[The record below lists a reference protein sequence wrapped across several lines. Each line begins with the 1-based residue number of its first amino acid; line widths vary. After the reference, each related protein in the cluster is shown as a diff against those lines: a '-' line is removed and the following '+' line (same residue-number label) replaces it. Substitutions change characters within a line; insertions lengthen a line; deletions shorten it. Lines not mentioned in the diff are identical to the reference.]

1 MLLAV
6 DVGNTSSVIGLF
18 DGDTLAAEWR
28 IATRYRTTD
37 ELDVTLR
44 GLLASRSIDA
54 SLITAGCLSTTVP
67 PVQQAW
73 EEVLQRVAGV
83 EPITVGPGV
92 KTGVAVRVQNPR
104 EVGPDRIANAAAAA
118 ATVGSPSI
126 VVDFGTATNF
136 DVIAPDGAFIG
147 GSIAPGLEVSM
158 EALFARAARLGKVE
172 LVAPPSAIGTA
183 TIDSL
188 QSGAVYGFAGLVD
201 GIVGRLR
208 EELDAPT
215 CPVVATGGLSVL
227 IAEHCATVT
236 TIDPQLT
243 LTGLRLIWER
253 ASAAA

>member
-18 DGDTLAAEWR
+18 DGGALAAEWR
-28 IATRYRTTD
+28 IATRFRTTD
-37 ELDVTLR
+37 ELEVVLR
-44 GLLASRSIDA
+44 GLLAARGTRTDS
-54 SLITAGCLSTTVP
+54 ITAGVLSTTVP

-73 EEVLQRVAGV
+73 EEVLGRVSGV
-83 EPITVGPGV
+83 EPVTVGPGV
-92 KTGVAVRVQNPR
+92 RSGVPVRVQNPR
-104 EVGPDRIANAAAAA
+104 EVGPDRIANVAAAA
-118 ATVGSPSI
+118 ATVGAPSI

-136 DVIAPDGAFIG
+136 DVVADDGAFVG

-172 LVAPPSAIGTA
+172 LVAPPTAIGT
-183 TIDSL
+183 TTVDSL

-201 GIVGRLR
+201 GIVARLR
-208 EELDAPT
+208 AELGAVD
-215 CPVVATGGLSVL
+215 CPVVATGGLSTL

-236 TIDPQLT
+236 HVDPGLT

-253 ASAAA
+253 ATAA

>member
-18 DGDTLAAEWR
+18 DGAELAAEWR
-28 IATRYRTTD
+28 IATRFRRTD
-37 ELDVTLR
+37 ELEVVLR
-44 GLLASRSIDA
+44 GLLAALGTRTDS
-54 SLITAGCLSTTVP
+54 ITAGVLSTTVP

-73 EEVLQRVAGV
+73 EEVLARVAGV
-83 EPITVGPGV
+83 EPVTVGPGV
-92 KTGVAVRVQNPR
+92 RTGVPVRVQNPR

-118 ATVGSPSI
+118 ATVGAPSI

-136 DVIAPDGAFIG
+136 DVVADDGAFVG

-172 LVAPPSAIGTA
+172 LVAPPAAIGTS
-183 TIDSL
+183 TVDSL

-201 GIVGRLR
+201 GIVARLR
-208 EELDAPT
+208 AELGSE
-215 CPVVATGGLSVL
+215 CPVVATGGLATL

-236 TIDPQLT
+236 HVDPGLT

-253 ASAAA
+253 ATAA

>member
-18 DGDTLAAEWR
+18 DGAELAAEWR
-28 IATRYRTTD
+28 IATRFRTTD
-37 ELDVTLR
+37 ELEVVLR
-44 GLLASRSIDA
+44 GLLAARGTRTDS
-54 SLITAGCLSTTVP
+54 ITAGVLSTTVP

-73 EEVLQRVAGV
+73 EEVLARVAGV
-83 EPITVGPGV
+83 EPVTVGPGV
-92 KTGVAVRVQNPR
+92 RTGVPVRVQNPR

-118 ATVGSPSI
+118 ATVGAPSI

-136 DVIAPDGAFIG
+136 DVVADDGAFVG

-172 LVAPPSAIGTA
+172 LVAPPAAIGTS
-183 TIDSL
+183 TVDSL

-201 GIVGRLR
+201 GIVARLR
-208 EELDAPT
+208 AELGSE
-215 CPVVATGGLSVL
+215 CPVVATGGLATL

-236 TIDPQLT
+236 HVDPGLT

-253 ASAAA
+253 ATAA

>member
-18 DGDTLAAEWR
+18 DGDALAAEWR
-28 IATRYRTTD
+28 IATRFRTTD
-37 ELDVTLR
+37 ELEVVLR
-44 GLLASRSIDA
+44 GLLAARGTRTDS
-54 SLITAGCLSTTVP
+54 ITAGVLSTTVP

-73 EEVLQRVAGV
+73 EEVLARVAGV
-83 EPITVGPGV
+83 EPVTVGPGV
-92 KTGVAVRVQNPR
+92 RTGVPVRVQNPR
-104 EVGPDRIANAAAAA
+104 EVGPDRIANVAAAA
-118 ATVGSPSI
+118 ATVGAPSI

-136 DVIAPDGAFIG
+136 DVVADDGAFVG

-172 LVAPPSAIGTA
+172 LVAPPAAIGTS
-183 TIDSL
+183 TVDSL

-201 GIVGRLR
+201 GIVARLR
-208 EELDAPT
+208 AELGAD
-215 CPVVATGGLSVL
+215 CPVVATGGLATL

-236 TIDPQLT
+236 HVDPGLT

-253 ASAAA
+253 ATAA

>member
-1 MLLAV
+1 VLLAV

-18 DGDTLAAEWR
+18 DGEALAAEWR

-118 ATVGSPSI
+118 ATPRCRLPLPTTATGTAESAVGSSPVPSP
-126 VVDFGTATNF
+126 AS
-136 DVIAPDGAFIG
+136 PDPPA
-147 GSIAPGLEVSM
+147 V
-158 EALFARAARLGKVE
+158 ARAGQASTM
-172 LVAPPSAIGTA
+172 APA
-183 TIDSL
+183 
-188 QSGAVYGFAGLVD
+188 
-201 GIVGRLR
+201 
-208 EELDAPT
+208 DA
-215 CPVVATGGLSVL
+215 
-227 IAEHCATVT
+227 
-236 TIDPQLT
+236 
-243 LTGLRLIWER
+243 
-253 ASAAA
+253 

>member
-1 MLLAV
+1 
-6 DVGNTSSVIGLF
+6 
-18 DGDTLAAEWR
+18 
-28 IATRYRTTD
+28 
-37 ELDVTLR
+37 
-44 GLLASRSIDA
+44 
-54 SLITAGCLSTTVP
+54 
-67 PVQQAW
+67 
-73 EEVLQRVAGV
+73 
-83 EPITVGPGV
+83 
-92 KTGVAVRVQNPR
+92 VQNPR

-188 QSGAVYGFAGLVD
+188 QSGAVYG
-201 GIVGRLR
+201 IVGRLR
-208 EELDAPT
+208 EELGAPT

-236 TIDPQLT
+236 SIDPQLT
-243 LTGLRLIWER
+243 LTGLRLIWQR

>member
-1 MLLAV
+1 VLLAV

-18 DGDTLAAEWR
+18 DGDELAAEWR
-28 IATRYRTTD
+28 IATRFRTSD
-37 ELDVTLR
+37 ELEVVLR
-44 GLLASRSIDA
+44 GLLVARGIKTDA
-54 SLITAGCLSTTVP
+54 ITAGVLSTTVP

-73 EEVLQRVAGV
+73 EDVLERVAGV
-83 EPITVGPGV
+83 EPVTVGPGV
-92 KTGVAVRVQNPR
+92 KTGVSVRVQNPR

-118 ATVGSPSI
+118 PLVGTPSI

-136 DVIAPDGAFIG
+136 DVVAEDGAFIG

-172 LVAPPSAIGTA
+172 LVAPPSPIGTN
-183 TIDSL
+183 TVDSL
-188 QSGAVYGFAGLVD
+188 QSGAIYGFAGLVD

-208 EELDAPT
+208 EELGAPD

-227 IAEHCATVT
+227 IAEHCSTVT
-236 TIDPQLT
+236 CVEPHLT

-253 ASAAA
+253 ASAGA

>member
-1 MLLAV
+1 MRV
-6 DVGNTSSVIGLF
+6 DPQ
-18 DGDTLAAEWR
+18 A
-28 IATRYRTTD
+28 
-37 ELDVTLR
+37 
-44 GLLASRSIDA
+44 LASRGIATDA
-54 SLITAGCLSTTVP
+54 ITAGILSTTVP
-67 PVQQAW
+67 PVQQPW
-73 EEVLQRVAGV
+73 EDVLERVAGFAPV
-83 EPITVGPGV
+83 TIEPGTR
-92 KTGVAVRVQNPR
+92 TGVAVRVQNPR

-118 ATVGSPSI
+118 ATVGAPSI

-136 DVIAPDGAFIG
+136 DVIAADGAFSG

-158 EALFARAARLGKVE
+158 EALFARAARLGKGE
-172 LVAPPSAIGTA
+172 LIAPPTAIGTA

-208 EELDAPT
+208 AELGAPD

-236 TIDPQLT
+236 SIDPYLT

-253 ASAAA
+253 AIAAA

>member
-1 MLLAV
+1 VLLAV

-18 DGDTLAAEWR
+18 DGDVLAAEWR

-54 SLITAGCLSTTVP
+54 TAISAGCLSTTVP

-92 KTGVAVRVQNPR
+92 KTGVAVRVPNPR

-118 ATVGSPSI
+118 QIGTPSI

-136 DVIAPDGAFIG
+136 DVIAADGAFIG

-172 LVAPPSAIGTA
+172 LVAPPSPIGT
-183 TIDSL
+183 TTVDSL
-188 QSGAVYGFAGLVD
+188 QSGAIYGFAGLVD
-201 GIVGRLR
+201 GIVARLR
-208 EELDAPT
+208 AELAAPA
-215 CPVVATGGLSVL
+215 CPVIATGGLSVL
-227 IAEHCATVT
+227 IAEHCT
-236 TIDPQLT
+236 TITSVDPHLT

-253 ASAAA
+253 ASAPA

>member
-1 MLLAV
+1 
-6 DVGNTSSVIGLF
+6 
-18 DGDTLAAEWR
+18 
-28 IATRYRTTD
+28 
-37 ELDVTLR
+37 
-44 GLLASRSIDA
+44 
-54 SLITAGCLSTTVP
+54 
-67 PVQQAW
+67 
-73 EEVLQRVAGV
+73 
-83 EPITVGPGV
+83 
-92 KTGVAVRVQNPR
+92 VQNPR

-208 EELDAPT
+208 EELGAPT

-236 TIDPQLT
+236 SIDPQLT
-243 LTGLRLIWER
+243 LTGLRLIWQR